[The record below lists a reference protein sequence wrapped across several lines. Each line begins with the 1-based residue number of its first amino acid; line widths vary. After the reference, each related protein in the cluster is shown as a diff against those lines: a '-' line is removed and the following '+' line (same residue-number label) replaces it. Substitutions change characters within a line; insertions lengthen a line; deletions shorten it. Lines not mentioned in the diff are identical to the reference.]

1 MPPDTPPA
9 LSPSDGPA
17 ARRGRRPPG
26 PGARGRPRPRRG
38 GRRRHRG
45 AGEAGAEPDRQ
56 PDQRA
61 VPGQH
66 QLRRRRARQD
76 AERPQLPARHTAQD
90 RRRLEPDHPHHHA
103 RHLPAVA
110 LQGRAR
116 GPHERRPG
124 LRPRRHQPDR
134 LPGDLAAPRPDGRF
148 RPDGDAADGD
158 REGPGHRQVE
168 RRPGRGRGLDAGPL
182 GHRHAGQQPVVVRR
196 RRRPPA
202 GRPDAGPAVRQLQP
216 RQGLVPGQQPGHHRR
231 LGGEAGQERL
241 DRARR
246 RRLRPAVPGRQ
257 AAGQHVG
264 PGVRQRRVVR
274 VRHRLDASAPGPVP
288 VPEMRVAVGKD
299 DGRRESP
306 RGSMR
311 RGDTVPTRTATA
323 SRGRLRPA
331 VGLGCLAVSLLLPT
345 AHPRAGGFIIYEM
358 GTTDLGTASAG
369 RAAIAKDA
377 PAPFGKPAGQTPLPQ
392 AQIPG
397 GGPPGHGG
405 RPLPKDGGPRGGGNG
420 GNAQGFAPGGALYGV
435 YSATPDL
442 KFGLSLGSYFGGS
455 LQYQDNWSGRFYST
469 KSELLTFGAFP
480 TVAYRINRWLSVGV
494 GAQILYGK
502 INEKV
507 AVPNVTGGDGSFQ
520 VDQGDVGYGGM
531 AGVLL
536 EPTKTTRFGVT
547 YTSQVDFKFK
557 DTGELTGAG
566 PLLTTLLQR
575 RGFTG
580 KKIDLSLTVPQQ
592 VMASAYHEV
601 TDRLAIMANVDWQ
614 DWSRFGE
621 PEIQVNS
628 VGRRRTLNLDY
639 DDTWG
644 FALGAQYKLSDPWTW
659 SVGFAYDTSPL
670 SKSQRTPA
678 IPLDQQWRVGTG
690 LEYRLSQKLSLGLA
704 YEYLNLGDASMSRD
718 RGPAAGKLDGKYS
731 TNEVHFID
739 FTISY
744 KF

>member
-9 LSPSDGPA
+9 LPPTGRP
-17 ARRGRRPPG
+17 RRATACRPPG
-26 PGARGRPRPRRG
+26 RGARGRPRPRRG

-45 AGEAGAEPDRQ
+45 AGEAGAEPDRR

-61 VPGQH
+61 VPGQR

-76 AERPQLPARHTAQD
+76 TERPQLPAGRTVQD

-103 RHLPAVA
+103 DHLPAVA

-116 GPHERRPG
+116 GAHERRPG

-134 LPGDLAAPRPDGRF
+134 VLRDLAPSRPDGRL
-148 RPDGDAADGD
+148 RPDGDAADGG

-182 GHRHAGQQPVVVRR
+182 GRPRAGQQPVFVRR

-202 GRPDAGPAVRQLQP
+202 GQPDADPAVRQLQP
-216 RQGLVPGQQPGHHRR
+216 RQGLVPGQQPDHHRR

-257 AAGQHVG
+257 AAGQQVG
-264 PGVRQRRVVR
+264 PGLRQRRVAR

-288 VPEMRVAVGKD
+288 VPEMRIVVSKD
-299 DGRRESP
+299 DGRRESR
-306 RGSMR
+306 RGSVR
-311 RGDTVPTRTATA
+311 RRDTVPTRTAA
-323 SRGRLRPA
+323 PSRGRLRLA
-331 VGLGCLAVSLLLPT
+331 VGLGCLAVALLLPT
-345 AHPRAGGFIIYEM
+345 AHPRAGGFILYEM

-377 PAPFGKPAGQTPLPQ
+377 STAFGNPAGMTRLDRSQVLVGVQP
-392 AQIPG
+392 AYGISHFDKSSDSRSG
-397 GGPPGHGG
+397 G
-405 RPLPKDGGPRGGGNG
+405 DG
-420 GNAQGFAPGGALYGV
+420 GNAGGFAPGGALYGV

-442 KFGLSLGSYFGGS
+442 KLGLSLGSYFGGS
-455 LQYQDNWSGRFYST
+455 LQYQDDWSRRYYAT
-469 KSELLTFGAFP
+469 KSELLTFRAFA
-480 TVAYRINRWLSVGV
+480 TAAYRINRWLSVGV

-502 INEKV
+502 VNSKT

-557 DTGELTGAG
+557 DTGQLTGAG
-566 PLLTTLLQR
+566 PILTTLLQR
-575 RGFTG
+575 RGIG
-580 KKIDLSLTVPQQ
+580 SKNLDLSFTVPQQ
-592 VMASAYHEV
+592 VMASVYHEV
-601 TDRLAIMANVDWQ
+601 TDRLAVMANVDWQ
-614 DWSRFGE
+614 DWSQFGE
-621 PEIQVNS
+621 VEVHANS
-628 VGRRRTLNLDY
+628 ANQHRTENLDY

-644 FALGAQYKLSDPWTW
+644 FALGAQYKLADPWTR
-659 SVGFAYDTSPL
+659 P
-670 SKSQRTPA
+670 
-678 IPLDQQWRVGTG
+678 
-690 LEYRLSQKLSLGLA
+690 
-704 YEYLNLGDASMSRD
+704 
-718 RGPAAGKLDGKYS
+718 
-731 TNEVHFID
+731 
-739 FTISY
+739 
-744 KF
+744 